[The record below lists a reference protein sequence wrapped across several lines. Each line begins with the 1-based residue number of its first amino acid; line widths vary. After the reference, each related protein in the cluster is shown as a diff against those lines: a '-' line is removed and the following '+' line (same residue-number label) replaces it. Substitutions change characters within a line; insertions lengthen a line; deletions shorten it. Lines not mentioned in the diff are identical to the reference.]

1 MASSKSRLRTLGRV
15 DYGLLSG
22 GKASASANQ
31 SALES
36 PRGDEEATTVS
47 DSEIDLL
54 ERSVRELELEEKKL
68 RLQQLLKEKLKSV
81 EELRAAVASDG
92 TSRQQSSNAAA
103 SNVPASNAPAS
114 NAPASNA
121 PARAAR
127 THAKRLVDFVPNH
140 SRPEEVEL
148 SDGVYVRKDKPVKLE
163 SVNPAQWVVASNKI
177 LLAMWDESHMSL
189 QEVRD
194 YINHQIK
201 IGELATRY
209 TWASVIQYDQEYRD
223 KQAEMQYSFGSDAGH
238 LSRVILRDRDSVSK
252 QPQTKA
258 KAKYKDSHSV
268 CLLFN
273 TEKGCHFASKCKF
286 EHVCSV
292 CMKGHSRMEHPGEAT
307 KTNSV

>member
-1 MASSKSRLRTLGRV
+1 MTSSSSRLRTLGRV

-22 GKASASANQ
+22 RKAASTDQ
-31 SALES
+31 SGDALGS
-36 PRGDEEATTVS
+36 PGGDEEATTVS
-47 DSEIDLL
+47 ESEIDLL

-68 RLQQLLKEKLKSV
+68 RLQQLLKEKTKSV
-81 EELRAAVASDG
+81 EVLRAAVASET
-92 TSRQQSSNAAA
+92 TSRQQSSNTPG
-103 SNVPASNAPAS
+103 VGPASNTPV
-114 NAPASNA
+114 
-121 PARAAR
+121 RATSTR
-127 THAKRLVDFVPNH
+127 AKRLVDFVPNH

-148 SDGVYVRKDKPVKLE
+148 SEGVYFRKDKHVKLE

-177 LLAMWDESHMSL
+177 LLAMWDESHLSV

-194 YINHQIK
+194 YICHQIK

-252 QPQTKA
+252 QPQTKS
-258 KAKYKDSHSV
+258 KQRYKEPHSV

-273 TEKGCHFASKCKF
+273 SDKGCHFASKCKF

-292 CMKGHSRMEHPGEAT
+292 CMKSHSRMEHPGEAT